1 MEDPLMKQKKE
12 DQIKT
17 FHFVSHAETAL

>member
-17 FHFVSHAETAL
+17 CHFVSHAETAL